1 MAVGQAS
8 CPTLPTYPLLY
19 SPDLTLQVRVS
30 CLLTWCC
37 VVGKEVGGGP
47 HAQPQRSRYKPGVED
62 LGQAV
67 GQLGALEKN
76 LGSQGWLE
84 YLPACRLATVRAAPR
99 VQTGKLRRQPDR
111 GWGRAALVPGTRP
124 WIPGAPSLCGIL
136 LCLWL
141 GPPGCCIC
149 LEPQVT
155 SGPDCRQQWGTAVQC
170 LLFVT

>member
-1 MAVGQAS
+1 M
-8 CPTLPTYPLLY
+8 
-19 SPDLTLQVRVS
+19 
-30 CLLTWCC
+30 
-37 VVGKEVGGGP
+37 VGKEVGGGP

-111 GWGRAALVPGTRP
+111 GWGRAALVPVLGFLEHL
-124 WIPGAPSLCGIL
+124 PSAASSSACG
-136 LCLWL
+136 
-141 GPPGCCIC
+141 
-149 LEPQVT
+149 
-155 SGPDCRQQWGTAVQC
+155 WGHPAVASA
-170 LLFVT
+170 

>member
-1 MAVGQAS
+1 MEPGAPPCVAVGQAS

-124 WIPGAPSLCGIL
+124 WSTLPLRHPPLPVAGATRL
-136 LCLWL
+136 LHLPRTSSNL
-141 GPPGCCIC
+141 G
-149 LEPQVT
+149 
-155 SGPDCRQQWGTAVQC
+155 A
-170 LLFVT
+170 